1 MNLGYNTS
9 LVPTLIPI
17 PAGTQTYTAT
27 NLIAGASYSFRIA
40 AYNKLY
46 TDDTQFDD

>member
-1 MNLGYNTS
+1 MNLGYGTS

-17 PAGTQTYTAT
+17 PAATNTYTTAT
-27 NLIAGASYSFRIA
+27 NLIAGASYNFRVA

-46 TDDTQFDD
+46 PDDT